1 MTDHQQAGKQAAE
14 FFGCVG
20 ERENRANKTAAPK
33 SKPKK
38 YQQWSRG
45 LLKLIFEGRWGALSI
60 SIRAGR
66 RPCDR

>member
-14 FFGCVG
+14 CFGCVG

-38 YQQWSRG
+38 YQLWSRG
-45 LLKLIFEGRWGALSI
+45 LLKLIFEGSL
-60 SIRAGR
+60 GR
-66 RPCDR
+66 FVYLNK

>member
-14 FFGCVG
+14 WFGCVG

-38 YQQWSRG
+38 YQLWSRG
-45 LLKLIFEGRWGALSI
+45 LLKLIFEGSL
-60 SIRAGR
+60 GR
-66 RPCDR
+66 FVYLNKSRKNLDL